1 MTAEVPMKIHLN
13 HSGGDGMTDG
23 MTVEQQ
29 RKQGFKSTGQVLS
42 QIRHYGSR
50 APAEIYEN
58 IRPQR
63 ETPNRAY
70 RVYIYIYI

>member
-42 QIRHYGSR
+42 QIRH
-50 APAEIYEN
+50 
-58 IRPQR
+58 
-63 ETPNRAY
+63 
-70 RVYIYIYI
+70 